1 MLVTFGSSMKSM
13 YIQLECCHPVFLIL
27 QLTNNTL
34 FWTKIPNP
42 QRLEKYTLDI
52 RKIVSPTAVGIT

>member
-1 MLVTFGSSMKSM
+1 MLVSFGSSMKSI
-13 YIQLECCHPVFLIL
+13 YIQLECCHPAFWII
-27 QLTNNTL
+27 QLTNDTL

-52 RKIVSPTAVGIT
+52 RKIVSPTVVGIS